1 MLNLERQDEILAILS
16 KNRSATVGELAK
28 ALYVSEATIR
38 RDLIVMDHLSMIRRT
53 HGGAVLS
60 RNTALESAFAV
71 REMTRLTQ
79 KRMICGLAIELIR
92 DNSTLILDS
101 SSTVMA
107 IIPLLQRFHHL
118 TVATY
123 GIRTALM
130 LSNLKNVDVYIVG
143 GRVENF
149 SNSVLG
155 VPANDFLATVNADF
169 ALLSCSGINSHGE
182 ITDDSLETAQLK
194 RVIVQRADK
203 ILLLCD
209 SSKFDRT
216 MMNTALRLENADY
229 LITEKKPSVEYA
241 NLIQKNGCQ
250 LICGER
256 I

>member
-1 MLNLERQDEILAILS
+1 
-16 KNRSATVGELAK
+16 
-28 ALYVSEATIR
+28 
-38 RDLIVMDHLSMIRRT
+38 
-53 HGGAVLS
+53 
-60 RNTALESAFAV
+60 
-71 REMTRLTQ
+71 
-79 KRMICGLAIELIR
+79 
-92 DNSTLILDS
+92 
-101 SSTVMA
+101 
-107 IIPLLQRFHHL
+107 
-118 TVATY
+118 
-123 GIRTALM
+123 
-130 LSNLKNVDVYIVG
+130 
-143 GRVENF
+143 
-149 SNSVLG
+149 
-155 VPANDFLATVNADF
+155 
-169 ALLSCSGINSHGE
+169 LLSCSGINSHGE